1 MKVEFTDGQRR
12 GKVVAGVDTHSKTHW
27 LCVLGEHGGVKL
39 SQEFPAT
46 REGYRALA
54 AAIGPPEGCLAVGVE
69 GTASYGAGLTRQ
81 LAAMGYTVYEVL
93 RPKREKRRRG
103 GGKNDAADAERAA
116 RCYGQYSFRQLGLR
130 WESWTK
136 TSLVF

>member
-46 REGYRALA
+46 REG
-54 AAIGPPEGCLAVGVE
+54 
-69 GTASYGAGLTRQ
+69 ASRGSSPRWATRS
-81 LAAMGYTVYEVL
+81 T
-93 RPKREKRRRG
+93 R
-103 GGKNDAADAERAA
+103 
-116 RCYGQYSFRQLGLR
+116 S
-130 WESWTK
+130 
-136 TSLVF
+136 